1 MHGFIV
7 WLQEVLL
14 PRLGPL
20 GVFVVAF
27 FDSSFLSL
35 PEINDVFV
43 VSSSAANPDRMW
55 IAILATTL
63 GSVSGCSA
71 LWLIGKRGGEPFL
84 VRKFGAS
91 RVERTR
97 RAFRRWDVL
106 ALAVPALLPPPMPFK
121 MFVFSAG
128 VFGVPYARFLLTIV
142 LARGARYTLW
152 GTMGAVYGARA
163 MDYLTLVDAWFIE
176 HLPIVGPVLVLLALI
191 LVVVVLRRA
200 RAQSD
205 ESAII
210 ER

>member
-14 PRLGPL
+14 PRLGPA

-35 PEINDVFV
+35 PEVNDVFV
-43 VSSSAANPDRMW
+43 VSSSAANPARAW
-55 IAILATTL
+55 IAVLATTL
-63 GSVSGCSA
+63 GSISGCSA

-84 VRKFGAS
+84 LRRFGAG

-97 RAFRRWDVL
+97 HAFRRWDLL
-106 ALAVPALLPPPMPFK
+106 ALAVPAVLPPPMPFK

-142 LARGARYTLW
+142 IARGLRYSFW
-152 GTMGAVYGARA
+152 GTMGALYGARA
-163 MDYLTLVDAWFIE
+163 LGYLTLVDAWFVE
-176 HLPIVGPVLVLLALI
+176 HLPIVAPVLVLLAI
-191 LVVVVLRRA
+191 VVIVLVRRRA